1 MNSEA
6 KFEDRLAGILA
17 GRRRDLA
24 RAISEVEN
32 ATATGQALLRAIR
45 PHVGR
50 AHVVGITGPGG
61 AGKSTLISAL
71 IGELDARGQ
80 RVGVVA
86 VDPSS
91 PKSGGALLG
100 DRIRMGEHHAAETVF
115 IRSLAARGHAGGLS
129 QTAGGVVDL
138 LDAAGSDVVIVETVG
153 AGQAEVAICDLADTK
168 VGVCPPGLGD
178 DVQAMKAG
186 MLEMAD
192 VLVVSKSDLPGAKGT
207 ARVLTTMLAL
217 RAESAWTVPVI
228 GTVADDAEGIAA
240 LADALAAHAR
250 HAGRGTRHLNT
261 AATVRRHLADIV
273 AAELRLRLLS
283 ADSAE
288 LTRLGADL
296 RAGRIDG
303 AAAADDALRTLNAM
317 AAVAKS

>member
-45 PHVGR
+45 PHVGG

-61 AGKSTLISAL
+61 AGKSTLIHAL
-71 IGELDARGQ
+71 LRELDARGQ
-80 RVGVVA
+80 SVGVVA

-100 DRIRMGEHHAAETVF
+100 DRIRMVDHDVADKVF

-129 QTAGGVVDL
+129 RTAGGVVDL
-138 LDAAGSDVVIVETVG
+138 IDAAGSDVVIVETVG

-168 VGVCPPGLGD
+168 VAVCPPGLGD

-192 VLVVSKSDLPGAKGT
+192 VLIVSKSDLPGAKGT

-228 GTVADDAEGIAA
+228 GTVADNAEGVAA
-240 LADALAAHAR
+240 LADALSAHAR
-250 HAGRGTRHLNT
+250 YAGRGTRYRNT
-261 AATVRRHLADIV
+261 TVQARRHLADVV

-288 LTRLGADL
+288 LDRLGEEL
-296 RAGRIDG
+296 RAGRINA
-303 AAAADDALRTLNAM
+303 AAAADDALRTLSV